1 MPFDKNEANNNEEKF
16 TILENVNK
24 KPIVFMV
31 VNIIKYRI
39 KNSCTLWSYNKNNT
53 T

>member
-1 MPFDKNEANNNEEKF
+1 MVFDKNEANNKKKN

-39 KNSCTLWSYNKNNT
+39 ENSCTLWPDNKNNT

>member
-1 MPFDKNEANNNEEKF
+1 MVFDKNGANNKKKI

-39 KNSCTLWSYNKNNT
+39 KNSCTLWPDNKNNT